1 VNKLNET
8 DVTALNGEITH
19 AANALLSHQLPFLD
33 GVRRLYAIG
42 HEVSRTGH
50 DADFAIFVVVDSDT
64 DHIPDV
70 GARAMCA
77 QTWLDQCDSEVKEVE
92 EFYGQ
97 EVDAACKKLI
107 ERFSNG
113 A

>member
-1 VNKLNET
+1 MA
-8 DVTALNGEITH
+8 ALNGKITH
-19 AANALLSHQLPFLD
+19 AAIALLSRRLPFLD
-33 GVRRLYAIG
+33 GVRRLSALG
-42 HEVSRTGH
+42 HKVSRTGH
-50 DADFAIFVVVDSDT
+50 DADFLIFVVVDSDT
-64 DHIPDV
+64 DHIPNV

-77 QTWLDQCDSEVKEVE
+77 QTWLDRCDNEVKEVE

-97 EVDAACKKLI
+97 EVDAACKKLV